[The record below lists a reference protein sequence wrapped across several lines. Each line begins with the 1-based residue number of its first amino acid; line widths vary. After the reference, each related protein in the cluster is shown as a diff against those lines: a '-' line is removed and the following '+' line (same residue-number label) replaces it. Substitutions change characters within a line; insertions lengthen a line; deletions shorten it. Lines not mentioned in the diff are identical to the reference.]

1 MRNNYFFIIGAQR
14 CGTTYLYH
22 QLDEHPEICMAKPI
36 RPEPKFFLEPAE
48 YKKGRDFY
56 VEKYFKSCTQS
67 VRGEKST
74 SYIEFEGALERI
86 RNFFPEAKIMI
97 VLRNPVD
104 RALSNYRFSVKN
116 GFESRTLEE
125 VFLHKKKNPYTGPLP
140 SVSPFDYLRRGEY
153 IRYVRTVYD
162 NYPPEN
168 IQIVVFEHM
177 IANKTNLADIYN
189 FLGVDPSFK
198 PDSINKVI
206 NASEGEEEIS
216 SEVLEALSQHFL
228 PFNRD
233 LEEFLQISL
242 SAWEV
247 KR

>member
-1 MRNNYFFIIGAQR
+1 MRNNNFFIIGAQR

-48 YKKGRDFY
+48 YKKGKEYY
-56 VEKYFKSCTQS
+56 VGKYFKSCTQS

-74 SYIEFEGALERI
+74 SYIEFESALERI

-116 GFESRTLEE
+116 GFETRTPEE
-125 VFLHKKKNPYTGPLP
+125 VFLHKKKNPYSGPLP

-153 IRYVRTVYD
+153 IRYVKKVF
-162 NYPPEN
+162 NYYHPH
-168 IQIVVFEHM
+168 QVQVVVFEHM
-177 IANKTNLADIYN
+177 IANKENLADIYN
-189 FLGVDPSFK
+189 FLGVDPLFQPASV
-198 PDSINKVI
+198 DKVI
-206 NASEGEEEIS
+206 NASEGVEEV
-216 SEVLEALSQHFL
+216 SEEVFQALRQHFFPL
-228 PFNRD
+228 NRE
-233 LEEFLQISL
+233 LEEFLQINL
-242 SAWEV
+242 NCWEE
-247 KR
+247 